1 MLRPT
6 LSLACISALVA
17 AAQPGLQAAQVIFI
31 DFGGTNITST
41 GAAPNDPSNTW
52 NNLPTTVSLTDSGL
66 QSGLVASDNSP
77 TTVGLQ
83 MVRRFNGVNENGTQA
98 STVFAANA
106 TRDSLFGNT
115 ATFNSLSNV
124 FPAFK
129 LTNLDSNSVY
139 SLTFYASRTGVGD
152 NRETQYD
159 IAGAGASV
167 AFLNAANNIDGFA
180 TVTGIQ
186 PDGSNEIAISI
197 TPGPNNTNPN
207 TAFTYLGVLKIEAQP
222 VPEPASGLLALA
234 GGLWL
239 SARRRRLA

>member
-1 MLRPT
+1 MRHPFLT
-6 LSLACISALVA
+6 FAAVTVVLSAL
-17 AAQPGLQAAQVIFI
+17 QPALKAAQVIFI
-31 DFGGTNITST
+31 DFGGANITNT
-41 GAAPNDPSNTW
+41 GASPNDPVNTW
-52 NNLPTTVSLTDSGL
+52 NNIPTGVSLTDSGL

-83 MVRRFNGVNENGTQA
+83 MVRRFNGVNENGTQV
-98 STVFAANA
+98 STVFPANA

-115 ATFNSLSNV
+115 GVFNSLSNV
-124 FPAFK
+124 FPAFT

-167 AFLNAANNIDGFA
+167 AFLNAANNVDGFA
-180 TVTGIQ
+180 TVAGIQ
-186 PDGSNEIAISI
+186 PSGSNEITISI
-197 TPGPNNTNPN
+197 TPGPNNTNPG
-207 TAFTYLGVLKIEAQP
+207 TAFTYLGVLKVESQP

-234 GGLWL
+234 GGLWI
-239 SARRRRLA
+239 ATRRRRTA